1 MKYESVKS
9 EDKYVVKYKVIVD
22 KAMINKNHAEAL
34 KKLAKNISVQG
45 FRRGHVPTEVLE
57 RKVDQTQLASL
68 EMDGAI
74 NETMRELI
82 DKEDLSIL
90 DMPKVSVTKYV
101 PNDTLEYSVD
111 IEVVPPVKL
120 ANPTKLG
127 VKKDVPKVS
136 DEQVDEVV
144 DRLRSSAAKHE
155 LVGRAAKDG
164 DEVVI
169 DFTGKKDGVEF
180 EGGKA
185 TDYTLKLGSG
195 AFIPGFEKGI
205 VGHKAGEE
213 FNIDVT
219 FPKEYGA
226 KNMAGKKAV
235 FEIKLKKVYELTLP
249 ELDDKFAESIAPDLK
264 TLKALKDDIRHE
276 LERQEEASAT
286 EKYQNDLLEKLT
298 EKSKL
303 DIPEKLID
311 AQLGQAKQQFVQNLA
326 YHGMNLEAYLE
337 QAGLDEASWE
347 KNELRKSVE
356 KQVAN
361 SLVLTQLIKDYNIKV
376 SDDEVAKEQAE
387 ILSRYSNPKIQ
398 ANFRTDEA
406 VNRIKRDLTMRKA
419 QAKLA
424 ELNESK

>member
-9 EDKYVVKYKVIVD
+9 EDKYVVKYKVTVD
-22 KAMINKNHAEAL
+22 KATINKSHAEAL

-74 NETMRELI
+74 NEAMRELI

-120 ANPTKLG
+120 ADPTKLS

-155 LVGRAAKDG
+155 LVRRAAKDG

-195 AFIPGFEKGI
+195 AFIPGFEKALLG
-205 VGHKAGEE
+205 
-213 FNIDVT
+213 
-219 FPKEYGA
+219 
-226 KNMAGKKAV
+226 M
-235 FEIKLKKVYELTLP
+235 KLARNLTLM
-249 ELDDKFAESIAPDLK
+249 L
-264 TLKALKDDIRHE
+264 
-276 LERQEEASAT
+276 
-286 EKYQNDLLEKLT
+286 
-298 EKSKL
+298 
-303 DIPEKLID
+303 
-311 AQLGQAKQQFVQNLA
+311 
-326 YHGMNLEAYLE
+326 
-337 QAGLDEASWE
+337 
-347 KNELRKSVE
+347 
-356 KQVAN
+356 
-361 SLVLTQLIKDYNIKV
+361 
-376 SDDEVAKEQAE
+376 
-387 ILSRYSNPKIQ
+387 LSRRNTEPKIWL
-398 ANFRTDEA
+398 A
-406 VNRIKRDLTMRKA
+406 KRLSL
-419 QAKLA
+419 KL
-424 ELNESK
+424 S

>member
-1 MKYESVKS
+1 
-9 EDKYVVKYKVIVD
+9 
-22 KAMINKNHAEAL
+22 
-34 KKLAKNISVQG
+34 
-45 FRRGHVPTEVLE
+45 
-57 RKVDQTQLASL
+57 
-68 EMDGAI
+68 
-74 NETMRELI
+74 
-82 DKEDLSIL
+82 
-90 DMPKVSVTKYV
+90 
-101 PNDTLEYSVD
+101 
-111 IEVVPPVKL
+111 
-120 ANPTKLG
+120 
-127 VKKDVPKVS
+127 
-136 DEQVDEVV
+136 
-144 DRLRSSAAKHE
+144 
-155 LVGRAAKDG
+155 
-164 DEVVI
+164 
-169 DFTGKKDGVEF
+169 
-180 EGGKA
+180 
-185 TDYTLKLGSG
+185 
-195 AFIPGFEKGI
+195 
-205 VGHKAGEE
+205 
-213 FNIDVT
+213 
-219 FPKEYGA
+219 
-226 KNMAGKKAV
+226 MAGKTAV

-264 TLKALKDDIRHE
+264 TLKDLKDDIRRE

-311 AQLGQAKQQFVQNLA
+311 AQLDQAKQQFVQNLA

-361 SLVLTQLIKDYNIKV
+361 SLVLAKLIKDYDIKV
-376 SDDEVAKEQAE
+376 SDDEVIKEQAE